1 MNFLDREKL
10 SVFVLEKNMIDTS
23 KSKSDEQQK
32 AEIIIGD
39 RVEEYLAC
47 PLKRNERVVL
57 AEGVHIVPDLY
68 SEQDRIV
75 GEIFAHIGSLKVGQQ
90 HKISQDI
97 LKMLLLEKIKGAKY
111 RKMIIIVDEKIEE
124 YLKGKSFIAE
134 SIRQFGME
142 IKKIDLS
149 DENYEKI
156 MNAQKRQVMVNETD
170 F

>member
-1 MNFLDREKL
+1 
-10 SVFVLEKNMIDTS
+10 MIDTS

-39 RVEEYLAC
+39 RVEEYLTC

-57 AEGVHIVPDLY
+57 DEGVHIVPDLY

-97 LKMLLLEKIKGAKY
+97 LKMLLLEKAKGVKY
-111 RKMIIIVDEKIEE
+111 RKLLIIVDDKIEE

-134 SIRQFGME
+134 SIRQFGIE
-142 IKKIDLS
+142 IKKIDLP
-149 DENYEKI
+149 DGTYESVV
-156 MNAQKRQVMVNETD
+156 NAQKRQFMVNEYD
-170 F
+170 MRVEGI

>member
-1 MNFLDREKL
+1 M
-10 SVFVLEKNMIDTS
+10 SAFVLEKENMRDTS

-32 AEIIIGD
+32 AEIIIGN

-68 SEQDRIV
+68 SEKDRIV
-75 GEIFAHIGSLKVGQQ
+75 GEIFVHIGSLKVGQQ

-97 LKMLLLEKIKGAKY
+97 LKMLLLEKAKGIKY
-111 RKMIIIVDEKIEE
+111 RKILVIVDDKIEE

-134 SIRQFGME
+134 SIRQFGIE
-142 IKKIDLS
+142 IKKIELLDGTYK
-149 DENYEKI
+149 EI
-156 MNAQKRQVMVNETD
+156 VNAQRRQVMTNV
-170 F
+170 

>member
-1 MNFLDREKL
+1 M
-10 SVFVLEKNMIDTS
+10 EKNRIDTS

-57 AEGVHIVPDLY
+57 SEEVHIVPDLY
-68 SEQDRIV
+68 SEKDRIV

-97 LKMLLLEKIKGAKY
+97 LKMLLLEKTKGIKY
-111 RKMIIIVDEKIEE
+111 RKLLVIVDDKIEE

-134 SIRQFGME
+134 SIRQYGIE

>member
-1 MNFLDREKL
+1 
-10 SVFVLEKNMIDTS
+10 MIDTS

-32 AEIIIGD
+32 AEIIIGN

-97 LKMLLLEKIKGAKY
+97 LKMLLLEKTKGIKY
-111 RKMIIIVDEKIEE
+111 RKVLVIVDDIIEE
-124 YLKGKSFIAE
+124 YLKGRSFIAE
-134 SIRQFGME
+134 SIRQFGIE

-149 DENYEKI
+149 AEEYEKI
-156 MNAQKRQVMVNETD
+156 MNAQKRQVMVNEDD

>member
-1 MNFLDREKL
+1 
-10 SVFVLEKNMIDTS
+10 MIDTS

-68 SEQDRIV
+68 SEHDRIV

>member
-1 MNFLDREKL
+1 
-10 SVFVLEKNMIDTS
+10 MIDTS
-23 KSKSDEQQK
+23 KSKSGEQQK

-57 AEGVHIVPDLY
+57 SEEVHIVPDLY
-68 SEQDRIV
+68 SEKDRIV

-97 LKMLLLEKIKGAKY
+97 LKMLLLEKTKGIKY
-111 RKMIIIVDEKIEE
+111 RKLLVIVDDKIEE

-134 SIRQFGME
+134 SIRQFGIE
-142 IKKIDLS
+142 IKKIELL
-149 DENYEKI
+149 DETYKEI
-156 MNAQKRQVMVNETD
+156 VNAQRRQVMVNETD
-170 F
+170 L

>member
-1 MNFLDREKL
+1 M
-10 SVFVLEKNMIDTS
+10 EKNRIDTS

-75 GEIFAHIGSLKVGQQ
+75 GEIFAHIGSLKIGQQ

-97 LKMLLLEKIKGAKY
+97 LKMLLLEKTKGIKY
-111 RKMIIIVDEKIEE
+111 RKMLVIVDDKMEE

-134 SIRQFGME
+134 SIRQFGIE
-142 IKKIDLS
+142 IKKIDLL
-149 DENYEKI
+149 DETYEAVL
-156 MNAQKRQVMVNETD
+156 NAQRRQVMVNEFD
-170 F
+170 MGKYSEK

>member
-1 MNFLDREKL
+1 
-10 SVFVLEKNMIDTS
+10 MIDTS

-32 AEIIIGD
+32 AENIIGN

-57 AEGVHIVPDLY
+57 TEGVHIVPDLY
-68 SEQDRIV
+68 SEKERIV

-97 LKMLLLEKIKGAKY
+97 LKMLLLEKTKGVKY
-111 RKMIIIVDEKIEE
+111 RKMLVIVDEKIEE

-134 SIRQFGME
+134 SIRQFGIE
-142 IKKIDLS
+142 IKKIDLL
-149 DENYEKI
+149 DETYEEI
-156 MNAQKRQVMVNETD
+156 VNTQKRQVMVNETD
-170 F
+170 C

>member
-1 MNFLDREKL
+1 
-10 SVFVLEKNMIDTS
+10 MIDTS

-32 AEIIIGD
+32 AENIIGN

-57 AEGVHIVPDLY
+57 TEGVHIVPDLY
-68 SEQDRIV
+68 SEKERIV

-97 LKMLLLEKIKGAKY
+97 LKMLLLEKVKGIKY
-111 RKMIIIVDEKIEE
+111 RKMLVIVYDKIEE

-134 SIRQFGME
+134 SIRKFGIE
-142 IKKIDLS
+142 IKRIDLL
-149 DENYEKI
+149 DETYNEI
-156 MNAQKRQVMVNETD
+156 VNAQKRQVMTNV
-170 F
+170 

>member
-1 MNFLDREKL
+1 
-10 SVFVLEKNMIDTS
+10 MIDTS

-39 RVEEYLAC
+39 RVEEYVAC

-57 AEGVHIVPDLY
+57 TEGVHIVPDLY
-68 SEQDRIV
+68 SEKDRIV

-97 LKMLLLEKIKGAKY
+97 LKMLLLEKTKGVKY

-134 SIRQFGME
+134 SIRQFGIE

-149 DENYEKI
+149 AEEYEKI
-156 MNAQKRQVMVNETD
+156 INAQKRQVMVNETD
-170 F
+170 C

>member
-1 MNFLDREKL
+1 
-10 SVFVLEKNMIDTS
+10 MIDTS

-39 RVEEYLAC
+39 CVEEYLAC
-47 PLKRNERVVL
+47 PLKRNERIVL
-57 AEGVHIVPDLY
+57 TEGVHIVPDLY

-75 GEIFAHIGSLKVGQQ
+75 GEIFAHIGSLKIGQQ

-97 LKMLLLEKIKGAKY
+97 LKMLLLEKTKGIKY
-111 RKMIIIVDEKIEE
+111 RKMLVIVDDKMEE

-134 SIRQFGME
+134 SIRQFGIE

-149 DENYEKI
+149 AEEYEKI
-156 MNAQKRQVMVNETD
+156 MNAQKRQVMVNEDD

>member
-1 MNFLDREKL
+1 
-10 SVFVLEKNMIDTS
+10 MIDTS

-47 PLKRNERVVL
+47 SLKRNERVVL
-57 AEGVHIVPDLY
+57 TEGVHIVPDLY
-68 SEQDRIV
+68 SEKDRIV

-97 LKMLLLEKIKGAKY
+97 LKMLLLEKIKGVKY
-111 RKMIIIVDEKIEE
+111 RKVIVIVDDKIEE

-134 SIRQFGME
+134 SIRQFAIE
-142 IKKIDLS
+142 IKKVDIS
-149 DENYEKI
+149 EKTYKEI
-156 MNAQKRQVMVNETD
+156 MNAQKRQVMINNIED

>member
-1 MNFLDREKL
+1 
-10 SVFVLEKNMIDTS
+10 MIDTS

-39 RVEEYLAC
+39 CVEEELSC
-47 PLKRNERVVL
+47 PLKRNEKVVL
-57 AEGVHIVPDLY
+57 SEGIYIVPDLY
-68 SEQDRIV
+68 SEKDRIV

-97 LKMLLLEKIKGAKY
+97 LKMLLLEKTKGVKY

-134 SIRQFGME
+134 SIRRFGIE
-142 IKKIDLS
+142 IKRIDLS
-149 DENYEKI
+149 YETYEEI
-156 MNAQKRQVMVNETD
+156 VNAQRRQFMVNEYD
-170 F
+170 M

>member
-1 MNFLDREKL
+1 
-10 SVFVLEKNMIDTS
+10 MIDTS

-57 AEGVHIVPDLY
+57 TEGVHIVPDLY

-97 LKMLLLEKIKGAKY
+97 LKMLLLEKTKGIKY
-111 RKMIIIVDEKIEE
+111 RKMLVIVDDKIEE

-134 SIRQFGME
+134 SIRQFGIE
-142 IKKIDLS
+142 IKKIDLL
-149 DENYEKI
+149 DETYESVL
-156 MNAQKRQVMVNETD
+156 NAQRRQVMVNGCIKI

>member
-1 MNFLDREKL
+1 
-10 SVFVLEKNMIDTS
+10 MIDTS

-39 RVEEYLAC
+39 RVEEYVAC
-47 PLKRNERVVL
+47 PLKRSERVVL
-57 AEGVHIVPDLY
+57 TGGVHIVPDLY
-68 SEQDRIV
+68 SEKDRIV

-97 LKMLLLEKIKGAKY
+97 LKMLLLEKTKGVKY

-134 SIRQFGME
+134 SIRQFGIE

-149 DENYEKI
+149 AEEYEKI
-156 MNAQKRQVMVNETD
+156 INAQKRQVMVNETD
-170 F
+170 C

>member
-1 MNFLDREKL
+1 M
-10 SVFVLEKNMIDTS
+10 MDTS

-32 AEIIIGD
+32 AEITIGD
-39 RVEEYLAC
+39 RVEEYVAC

-57 AEGVHIVPDLY
+57 TGGVHIVPDLY
-68 SEQDRIV
+68 SEKHRIV
-75 GEIFAHIGSLKVGQQ
+75 GEIFAHIGSLTVGQQ

-97 LKMLLLEKIKGAKY
+97 LKMLLLENTKGVKY

-134 SIRQFGME
+134 SIRQFGIE

-149 DENYEKI
+149 AEEYEKI
-156 MNAQKRQVMVNETD
+156 INAQRRQVMVNETD
-170 F
+170 C

>member
-1 MNFLDREKL
+1 
-10 SVFVLEKNMIDTS
+10 MIDTS

-57 AEGVHIVPDLY
+57 SEGVHIVPDLY
-68 SEQDRIV
+68 SEKDRIV
-75 GEIFAHIGSLKVGQQ
+75 GEIFAHIGFLKVGQK

-97 LKMLLLEKIKGAKY
+97 LKMLLLEKTKGIKY
-111 RKMIIIVDEKIEE
+111 RKMLVIVDDKMEE

-134 SIRQFGME
+134 SIRQFGIE
-142 IKKIDLS
+142 IKKIDLL
-149 DENYEKI
+149 DETYEAVL
-156 MNAQKRQVMVNETD
+156 NAQRRQVMVNEFD
-170 F
+170 MRKYSEK

>member
-1 MNFLDREKL
+1 MR
-10 SVFVLEKNMIDTS
+10 DTS

-39 RVEEYLAC
+39 RVEGELSC
-47 PLKRNERVVL
+47 PLKRNEKVVL
-57 AEGVHIVPDLY
+57 SEGIHVVPDLY
-68 SEQDRIV
+68 SEKDRIV

-97 LKMLLLEKIKGAKY
+97 LKMLLMEKAKGVKY
-111 RKMIIIVDEKIEE
+111 RKMLVIIDDKIEE

-134 SIRQFGME
+134 SIRQFGIE
-142 IKKIDLS
+142 IKKIDLL

-156 MNAQKRQVMVNETD
+156 MNAQKRQVMVNESD